1 MYKGATQS
9 QYYITSTR
17 YSTGALA
24 LGIDN
29 KKRRKEMNFKE
40 FKTWLDDAVSMAEA
54 MALPENTGVLDDL
67 IENAANNLA
76 FIAELVENRQLIYRK
91 PRHED

>member
-1 MYKGATQS
+1 
-9 QYYITSTR
+9 
-17 YSTGALA
+17 
-24 LGIDN
+24 
-29 KKRRKEMNFKE
+29 MNFKE
-40 FKTWLDDAVSMAEA
+40 FKIWLDDAVSMAEA

>member
-1 MYKGATQS
+1 
-9 QYYITSTR
+9 
-17 YSTGALA
+17 
-24 LGIDN
+24 
-29 KKRRKEMNFKE
+29 
-40 FKTWLDDAVSMAEA
+40 MAEA